1 MTSDHDQPPAS
12 GEPPTPRLRPRT
24 SDPTAD
30 EVAPGPVRTELGTGE
45 STRAEAGDHG
55 APPTEASSDTSAD
68 HDTAAAAASSS
79 ASPRSELGR

>member
-30 EVAPGPVRTELGTGE
+30 EVAPGPVRTDADTGE
-45 STRAEAGDHG
+45 GTPPEAGDHG
-55 APPTEASSDTSAD
+55 TSPTAGIFRYLRGSRYRRRFFVRHLAV
-68 HDTAAAAASSS
+68 
-79 ASPRSELGR
+79 RLGR